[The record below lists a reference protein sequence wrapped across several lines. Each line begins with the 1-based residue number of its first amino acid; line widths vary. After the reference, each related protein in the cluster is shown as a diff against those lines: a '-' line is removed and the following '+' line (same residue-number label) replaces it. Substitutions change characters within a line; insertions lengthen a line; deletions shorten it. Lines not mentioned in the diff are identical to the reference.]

1 MPNSLSPVGG
11 PVSLEKLAYD
21 AIKEAILAFRL
32 KPGESLVESDLA
44 AQLNISKTPVRDAL
58 LRLEKEGLVVKVPYK
73 GATVSEVNQQI
84 MNEIFEIRAVLE
96 GLAARLATPFMTPDD
111 LERASRL
118 VDQHEQVL
126 LRDDPDEASRLNRQF
141 HELIV
146 QQAPNQWLKQIL
158 SNLDEHLKRYRTLS
172 NFQVGRLGKSIDEH
186 RLILKALCE
195 GQAEQAEQAMRFHL
209 SSVAVD
215 LNNQDF
221 DELVRTVSEHARSEK
236 AT

>member
-21 AIKEAILAFRL
+21 AIKKAILAFQL

-73 GATVSEVNQQI
+73 GASVSEVNQQI

-96 GLAARLATPFMTPDD
+96 GLAARLATPLMVDAD
-111 LERASRL
+111 LKRAAQL
-118 VDQHEQVL
+118 IDQHEQAL
-126 LRDDPDEASRLNRQF
+126 LHNDPDEASYLNRQF
-141 HELIV
+141 HDLIV
-146 QQAPNQWLKQIL
+146 QQSTNQWLKQIL
-158 SNLDEHLKRYRTLS
+158 SNLEEHLKRYRTLS
-172 NFQVGRLGKSIDEH
+172 NFQVGRLGKSIEEH
-186 RLILKALCE
+186 RMILNALHTRQPD
-195 GQAEQAEQAMRFHL
+195 QAETAMRAHL
-209 SSVAVD
+209 GSVAID

-221 DELVRTVSEHARSEK
+221 DELMRKVIEHAQTEK
-236 AT
+236 R